1 HHDGILILA
10 LEADNKI
17 RPGSSNKRSQRTT
30 ASFLVIGHT
39 RGDIGKVVMLRL
51 SDLMKPMASV
61 GLDIFTTEG
70 LWEAAD
76 FEWCSGLQ
84 IKWQPHTAKSGR
96 ISARWG
102 RNKVIEGRK
111 TLSKNIL
118 TEIVKAGPQNHMIW
132 ADKIKRLLAD
142 RSVWN
147 VEAGRALKEPPS
159 RENCVTKTTKT
170 TSKVSKR
177 KHTSTSTFTSAP
189 RTKFTLKADV
199 DHPWLKTKHNF
210 FMVDKYGN
218 LNSTQSQEA
227 NNMLAA
233 LRYTPAKVTS
243 TQMETFAAT
252 MAVAYPQNP
261 LDVNILAFYQRA
273 KSAGDLVLLASFLP
287 FQQRWEQVSND

>member
-1 HHDGILILA
+1 
-10 LEADNKI
+10 
-17 RPGSSNKRSQRTT
+17 
-30 ASFLVIGHT
+30 
-39 RGDIGKVVMLRL
+39 
-51 SDLMKPMASV
+51 
-61 GLDIFTTEG
+61 
-70 LWEAAD
+70 
-76 FEWCSGLQ
+76 
-84 IKWQPHTAKSGR
+84 
-96 ISARWG
+96 
-102 RNKVIEGRK
+102 
-111 TLSKNIL
+111 
-118 TEIVKAGPQNHMIW
+118 MIW
-132 ADKIKRLLAD
+132 ADKIK
-142 RSVWN
+142 N

-210 FMVDKYGN
+210 FMVDKYSN

-252 MAVAYPQNP
+252 TAVAYPQNP
-261 LDVNILAFYQRA
+261 LDVNILASYQRA

-287 FQQRWEQVSND
+287 FQQRREQVSNDQPAKVQHDGLGPVRSNVPTLSLISLPPTQTKGKLQTPGV